1 MGLSQKFTD
10 VTQLI
15 ARDLQSGGMSRQ
27 SLGGGGTAFGWSTSG
42 GMPRT
47 VADFVTTATADGMT
61 FNVTRV
67 TESGTPA
74 AVVGE
79 GAAKP
84 AATQIAS
91 ETVALSKFAGLG
103 EASLEA
109 NLSAAGLAPA
119 ILSVLTAGCLKA
131 FEAEAIATLTADAG
145 DSATGATWTAALTN
159 AQARVIG
166 SGGAPGLT
174 IVSADDY
181 GTLLQEIS
189 TGAGFAQAPESAIG
203 SFFGSLLHASS
214 QLASGTAFVCDPG
227 AVLAVEHVS
236 SPVVTVDSA
245 SLAHVNKS
253 RIVADLVAAVVVV
266 NAPLVV
272 SVSKA

>member
-1 MGLSQKFTD
+1 MGLNQKFTD
-10 VTQLI
+10 FTQLI

-47 VADFVTTATADGMT
+47 VADFVSTATATGMT
-61 FNVTRV
+61 FDVTRV

-74 AVVGE
+74 AVVTE
-79 GAAKP
+79 GSAKP
-84 AATQIAS
+84 AAVQIAS
-91 ETVALSKFAGLG
+91 ETVALSKFAGIG
-103 EASLEA
+103 EASLEQ

-131 FEAEAIATLTADAG
+131 FEAEAVATLTGDAG
-145 DSATGATWTAALTN
+145 QSSTGATWTQALTN
-159 AQARVIG
+159 AQAKVIG

-181 GTLLQEIS
+181 GALLQEIS
-189 TGAGFAQAPESAIG
+189 AGAGFSQAPESAIG
-203 SFFGSLLHASS
+203 AFFGSLLHASPA
-214 QLASGTAFVCDPG
+214 LAAGTAFVLDPS
-227 AVLAVEHVS
+227 AVLAVEHEK

-245 SLAHVNKS
+245 SLAHVNKA